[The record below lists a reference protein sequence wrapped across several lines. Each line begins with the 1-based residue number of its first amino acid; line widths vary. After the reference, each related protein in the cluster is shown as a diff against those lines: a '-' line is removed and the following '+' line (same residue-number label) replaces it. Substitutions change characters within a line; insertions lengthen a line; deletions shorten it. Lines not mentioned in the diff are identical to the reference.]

1 MEKKK
6 KKRLEEAEA
15 GIKIPRANS
24 NSLRYAKDT
33 TLKAESKEELK
44 NLLLK
49 VKQKS
54 EKAGLKLNIK
64 KTVIMASCSIIP
76 WQIEGE
82 KMKTV
87 MDLIFLGFRI
97 TTDDDCSYGI
107 KRCLLLGRKAMM
119 NLDSV
124 LKSRDTILSTKLHI
138 GKVFPLVMYECE
150 GWTLKEVEC

>member
-1 MEKKK
+1 MGVPNHLTLLLRNVHESQEATVRTGHITTDLLQIGKGVYCHSAYFTSMQGTSWKKKKK

-64 KTVIMASCSIIP
+64 KNCDHGILFHHSMANRRGKNENSY
-76 WQIEGE
+76 G
-82 KMKTV
+82 
-87 MDLIFLGFRI
+87 LNFLG
-97 TTDDDCSYGI
+97 
-107 KRCLLLGRKAMM
+107 L
-119 NLDSV
+119 
-124 LKSRDTILSTKLHI
+124 
-138 GKVFPLVMYECE
+138 
-150 GWTLKEVEC
+150 